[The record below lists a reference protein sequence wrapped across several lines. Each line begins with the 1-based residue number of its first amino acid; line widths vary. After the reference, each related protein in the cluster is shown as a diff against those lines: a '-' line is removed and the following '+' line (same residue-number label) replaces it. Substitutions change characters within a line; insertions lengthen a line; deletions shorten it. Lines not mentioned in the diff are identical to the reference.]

1 MSTKFLSPGWRMPRN
16 ANQSKQSNY
25 SMDFNS
31 ASSDYINVGND
42 VSLQFSSSFS
52 ISAWVKIDLNYTGTN
67 AIISKD
73 SSVSNGA
80 GYHIDFR
87 TGNQVHAWSYDA
99 SSKLIAT
106 GLTTNTWYHIVFVFE
121 STGASNGNQSL
132 YINAGTPVT
141 NTITNFA
148 ASTIKNLRIG
158 GSEVLSN
165 YTDGQI
171 TEVSIFDYALSP
183 SQVTTLWGGGTSVSN
198 PMALLSPPIAY
209 YPLGTSAWNGNY
221 LAENNAI
228 GDYVFDFL
236 TSGTVGLTDLN
247 LGTTNTISFWLK
259 RNSTPSYAVVLGTSN
274 GTNKYLLNI
283 RSGSNI
289 IYLSADGSS
298 LVTVNLT
305 GQAEALALLQSTT
318 KWVNYT
324 LIRNGNTFSLYLN
337 NIEVTGIP
345 TTSVTTD
352 TVLSK
357 IGSSDSGSF
366 NINSK
371 ISNVQIFN
379 TSLSGTEV
387 TTLYNNGSPI
397 RTLANIPQNSN
408 LKAWYKLDAS
418 EVYNSTTTE
427 WSMDNNQNPSPK
439 SSLSFNNGST
449 RIVFDSNSL
458 NITSALTVSGWFR
471 IPTSNTGGG
480 GTNIQMF
487 LNEDATGGTARNWS
501 AAWRGTGYN
510 YVWFV
515 VFHNDGTSISINSGS
530 NFTPNDGGWH
540 HYFGTW
546 DGTTNTNSMK
556 LYIDNELVGQST
568 PSQTGIRATSN
579 VGTTLG
585 AVAESYSWDFEGEFS
600 NWAVWNSSQ
609 LSELSNIY
617 NQGAPATTYTN
628 TPLGWWKLNNTTSG
642 IEDLGSG
649 GNNGVIGTSDT
660 GAVSENAGFVN
671 TLAGESSGMTQA
683 NLVQSD
689 LQTVAPYSK
698 YALSFDGINDYID
711 FGDVSDFNF
720 GTGDF
725 TVSSWINISSGNS
738 SYRWIFGYGRTAGLE
753 IGLNNTTNNTLR
765 LWIAGS
771 VLTSSE
777 GISSDTWHSL
787 ILKRES
793 GSISAFLDNTS
804 LTLSGSGGAGS
815 IINTNTYIGVWGD
828 GGQDPF
834 QGSISNISAWNT
846 GLTSSQISEIYN
858 EGLPSNLNSHSAY
871 SNLISWWQLGENS
884 SFNGNDWI
892 VADEVGSNNGES
904 DGMGVDA
911 LTNGVGTTAN
921 GVSSGMSEGNLVG
934 DAPYSTA
941 NALSSGMSAVSRV
954 TGSGNTP

>member
-1 MSTKFLSPGWRMPRN
+1 MGATLELKF
-16 ANQSKQSNY
+16 
-25 SMDFNS
+25 FNS
-31 ASSDYINVGND
+31 YW
-42 VSLQFSSSFS
+42 L
-52 ISAWVKIDLNYTGTN
+52 K
-67 AIISKD
+67 
-73 SSVSNGA
+73 
-80 GYHIDFR
+80 
-87 TGNQVHAWSYDA
+87 
-99 SSKLIAT
+99 KLKT
-106 GLTTNTWYHIVFVFE
+106 
-121 STGASNGNQSL
+121 
-132 YINAGTPVT
+132 INAVV
-141 NTITNFA
+141 
-148 ASTIKNLRIG
+148 G
-158 GSEVLSN
+158 GQRV
-165 YTDGQI
+165 
-171 TEVSIFDYALSP
+171 YA
-183 SQVTTLWGGGTSVSN
+183 
-198 PMALLSPPIAY
+198 
-209 YPLGTSAWNGNY
+209 
-221 LAENNAI
+221 
-228 GDYVFDFL
+228 
-236 TSGTVGLTDLN
+236 
-247 LGTTNTISFWLK
+247 
-259 RNSTPSYAVVLGTSN
+259 
-274 GTNKYLLNI
+274 
-283 RSGSNI
+283 
-289 IYLSADGSS
+289 
-298 LVTVNLT
+298 
-305 GQAEALALLQSTT
+305 
-318 KWVNYT
+318 
-324 LIRNGNTFSLYLN
+324 
-337 NIEVTGIP
+337 
-345 TTSVTTD
+345 
-352 TVLSK
+352 
-357 IGSSDSGSF
+357 
-366 NINSK
+366 
-371 ISNVQIFN
+371 
-379 TSLSGTEV
+379 
-387 TTLYNNGSPI
+387 
-397 RTLANIPQNSN
+397 
-408 LKAWYKLDAS
+408 
-418 EVYNSTTTE
+418 
-427 WSMDNNQNPSPK
+427 
-439 SSLSFNNGST
+439 
-449 RIVFDSNSL
+449 
-458 NITSALTVSGWFR
+458 
-471 IPTSNTGGG
+471 
-480 GTNIQMF
+480 
-487 LNEDATGGTARNWS
+487 
-501 AAWRGTGYN
+501 
-510 YVWFV
+510 
-515 VFHNDGTSISINSGS
+515 
-530 NFTPNDGGWH
+530 
-540 HYFGTW
+540 
-546 DGTTNTNSMK
+546 
-556 LYIDNELVGQST
+556 
-568 PSQTGIRATSN
+568 SN